1 MQNKKKV
8 KNAKSKSN
16 SSKKNIGK
24 KVAKVKK
31 VKVDNR
37 LLLETFFIDSLKDI
51 YWAEKLLTK
60 TLPKMAKAATT
71 EELAEGFLS
80 HAKETEEHVMRL
92 EEIFKLL
99 DKKAQAQKCDAME
112 GLKKEGEKILEET
125 EKNTFTRDAAL
136 IIAAQKV
143 EHYEIATYGSLVQ
156 LALTLGKRDVAYI
169 LNQTLQEEKDTDKKL
184 TALAENHINEE
195 ALLESDLE
203 EKENEKINKAS

>member
-1 MQNKKKV
+1 MQNKKK
-8 KNAKSKSN
+8 NNTNGKSKSSN
-16 SSKKNIGK
+16 SQKKSKSQKIN
-24 KVAKVKK
+24 
-31 VKVDNR
+31 NR

-80 HAKETEEHVMRL
+80 HAKETEEHVTRL

-156 LALTLGKRDVAYI
+156 LSLTLGKRDVAYI